1 MGAGWTTGGV
11 RARAMLARRLGPA
24 GTRRIAAGPSLSAAV
39 AVLRQS
45 PYGRAIRGADD
56 LESIQHAVAAT
67 LLWHLRVLAGWQPRP
82 GADALRVL
90 AGWFEITNI
99 VEHARAL
106 VGGRPA
112 EPFRP
117 GALATAWPMLAA
129 TGSPQE
135 LRTALARSPWRD
147 PGTST
152 PAGIALALQTAWAER
167 VLGVVRPAA
176 AWAAAS
182 AAIVVGRERFV
193 AGREPTG
200 RIAHRAEALLGS
212 RAARAPS
219 WESYVTALPVRAG
232 WAFADTPGPGDLW
245 RAENTWWQRV
255 ERDAFGLLRGPRFGL
270 PGLVGCVAVL
280 AADARRAQAA
290 LEVAARGGREL
301 EAFDALG

>member
-11 RARAMLARRLGPA
+11 RARAMLARRLGHA
-24 GTRRIAAGPSLSAAV
+24 GTRRIAACDSLAAAV

-45 PYGRAIRGADD
+45 PYGRGIRDTED
-56 LESIQHAVAAT
+56 LEGVQHAVAAT
-67 LLWHLRVLAGWQPRP
+67 LLWHLRVLAGWQPRR

-90 AGWFEITNI
+90 AAWFEITNI

-106 VGGRPA
+106 VGGVPA
-112 EPFRP
+112 EPFRT

-129 TGSPQE
+129 TGSPQV

-147 PGTST
+147 PGTTT

-167 VLGVVRPAA
+167 VLGVVLPAA
-176 AWAAAS
+176 AWAAAG
-182 AAIVVGRERFV
+182 AAIVVGRERFLTDRGLSARV
-193 AGREPTG
+193 
-200 RIAHRAEALLGS
+200 AHRAEALLGS

-219 WESYVTALPVRAG
+219 WESFVAALPVRAG
-232 WAFADTPGPGDLW
+232 WAFVDTPGPDDLW
-245 RAENTWWQRV
+245 RAENTWWRRV
-255 ERDAFGLLRGPRFGL
+255 ERDGFGLLRGPRFGL